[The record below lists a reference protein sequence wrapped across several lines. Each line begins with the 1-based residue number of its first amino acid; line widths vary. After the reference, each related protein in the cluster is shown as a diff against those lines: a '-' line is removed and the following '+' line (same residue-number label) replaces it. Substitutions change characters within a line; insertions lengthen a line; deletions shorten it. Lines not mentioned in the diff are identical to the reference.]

1 MTLAASPPAAPR
13 PLGALPLPTPAEVLD
28 LQSVR
33 TYPAVSVLVST
44 RPAARMSR
52 EDAARLGGL
61 VDLALARVA
70 AECPRDVSAAVA
82 EQLETLAASACE
94 RPTRAGVALYTAPG
108 RPGGGWS
115 LPVPVVER
123 AVVDPTFATRDLV
136 RALHRTPRHVVLV
149 LADDQA
155 HLFDAAGAGD
165 LLVPALGGAFP
176 LSAAP
181 GGTRPAGGRRGRG
194 RPRGRTVRGGRP
206 EGGPDEMFLRQ
217 VDAALGTYLRLHPAP
232 LVITGTTRT
241 VAAFT
246 GLSRNTGRLAG
257 IVPGAHAR
265 SSPARLAALARPVL
279 EAYLRSRQDEA
290 LALLDRRTGEGR
302 GVAGMPAVWL
312 AARRERP
319 EMLVVDET
327 FFYPARLSDD
337 GDLVLP
343 APDVDHPEVVDDV
356 VDEVI
361 ELVLGRGG
369 WVALVDQGRLDHADR
384 IALTLRAG

>member
-1 MTLAASPPAAPR
+1 MTLAASAPAAPR

-44 RPAARMSR
+44 RPAVRMRR
-52 EDAARLGGL
+52 EDATRLGGL

-136 RALHRTPRHVVLV
+136 QALHRTPRHVVLV
-149 LADDQA
+149 LADDRA
-155 HLFDAAGAGD
+155 HLFDAAGD

-181 GGTRPAGGRRGRG
+181 GGTRPAGGRGARG

-206 EGGPDEMFLRQ
+206 ESGPDETFLRH
-217 VDAALGTYLRLHPAP
+217 VDAALGSYLRVHPAP

-246 GLSRNTGRLAG
+246 RLSRNTGGLAG
-257 IVPGAHAR
+257 VVPGAHAR
-265 SSPARLAALARPVL
+265 SSPARLAALVRPVL

-302 GVAGMPAVWL
+302 GVAGMQTVWL

-319 EMLVVDET
+319 EMLVVDEA

-369 WVALVDQGRLDHADR
+369 WVAVVDQGRLDHADR
-384 IALTLRAG
+384 IALTLRPG